1 MKKLSKREKILL
13 AVLVVIIIGV
23 CWYKFIYEPVNN
35 QIAQLNNDLNTEQS
49 DLTVL
54 LPKIKQ
60 KNEMKK
66 AVEEIKAS
74 GSVEKIPVYDNSKE
88 LMVALN
94 KVMSKADS
102 YTINFGQAGRD
113 GYIFIH
119 KILISF
125 TTRGYKQARQIIDQL
140 TTETFVN
147 QISDVSFS
155 NSVINREVINKQGE
169 TVSRTEEETRVN
181 LTITFFE
188 IDGEGE

>member
-13 AVLVVIIIGV
+13 AVLAVIIVVV

-35 QIAQLNNDLNTEQS
+35 QIAQLNSDQNAEQTDL
-49 DLTVL
+49 LVL
-54 LPKIKQ
+54 IPKIKQ
-60 KNEMKK
+60 KNEMQA
-66 AVEEIKAS
+66 AVDEIKAS

-94 KVMSKADS
+94 KVMSTADS
-102 YTINFGQAGRD
+102 YSIDFGQADRD

-119 KILISF
+119 KILINF

-147 QISDVSFS
+147 QISDVRFS
-155 NSVINREVINKQGE
+155 NRSVTRNVINKKGE
-169 TVSRTEEETRVN
+169 TVTRTEEETQVS

-188 IDGEGE
+188 IDG